1 MMNICDIPS
10 IKKISYRDQQVKQFS
25 FKAPFENPE
34 DIPKGHT
41 WCFCCDKIIK
51 VNSIDKH
58 INSTK
63 HNIKSYIWREYM
75 GMEKPL
81 FFN

>member
-1 MMNICDIPS
+1 MMDICDIPS
-10 IKKISYRDQQVKQFS
+10 IKKITYRDQQVKQFS
-25 FKAPFENPE
+25 FKAPFENPD
-34 DIPKGHT
+34 DIPQGYT

-51 VNSIDKH
+51 INSINKHVNSNKH
-58 INSTK
+58 S
-63 HNIKSYIWREYM
+63 IKTYIWREIM

>member
-1 MMNICDIPS
+1 MDICDIPS

-25 FKAPFENPE
+25 FKAPFENPD
-34 DIPKGHT
+34 DIPQGYT

-51 VNSIDKH
+51 INSIDKH
-58 INSTK
+58 VNSTK
-63 HNIKSYIWREYM
+63 HSIKTYIWREIM